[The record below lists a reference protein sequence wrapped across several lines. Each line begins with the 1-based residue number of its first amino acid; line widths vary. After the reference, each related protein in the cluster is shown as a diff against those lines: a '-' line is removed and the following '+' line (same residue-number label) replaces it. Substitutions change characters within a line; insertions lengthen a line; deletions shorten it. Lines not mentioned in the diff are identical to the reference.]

1 MSVSQAP
8 SDAELRPSRWR
19 YLVALPFAV
28 VGYFSGGMIGVA
40 VAKAVGGFYR
50 CAPAEGFPACNFEP
64 YLQVGSLVGLL
75 ILPGILIWRLWQS
88 DAAYRHSQRG

>member
-1 MSVSQAP
+1 MTQAS
-8 SDAELRPSRWR
+8 SDREYTPSRLR

-40 VAKAVGGFYR
+40 VAKAVGGFNK
-50 CAPAEGFPACNFEP
+50 CTPAEGFPACNFEP

-75 ILPGILIWRLWQS
+75 ILPGIVIWRLWQS
-88 DAAYRHSQRG
+88 DAAYRHSERG

>member
-1 MSVSQAP
+1 MSQAP
-8 SDAELRPSRWR
+8 DDREPKPSRLR

-28 VGYFSGGMIGVA
+28 VGYFSGGMLGVA
-40 VAKAVGGFYR
+40 VAKAVGGFNE
-50 CAPAEGFPACNFEP
+50 CTPAEGFPACNFEP

-75 ILPGILIWRLWQS
+75 ILPGIVIWRLWQS

>member
-1 MSVSQAP
+1 MSVPNLQGATETP
-8 SDAELRPSRWR
+8 PSRWR
-19 YLVALPFAV
+19 YLVALPLAI

-40 VAKAVGGFYR
+40 VAKAVGGFYK

-64 YLQVGSLVGLL
+64 YLQVGSLVGVL
-75 ILPGILIWRLWQS
+75 ILPGLIVVRLWQS

>member
-1 MSVSQAP
+1 VSQAP
-8 SDAELRPSRWR
+8 IDAEQRPSRLR

-28 VGYFSGGMIGVA
+28 VGYFSGGMLGVG
-40 VAKAVGGFYR
+40 VAKAIGEFNN
-50 CAPAEGFPACNFEP
+50 CTPAEGFPACNFEP

-75 ILPGILIWRLWQS
+75 ILPGVVLWRLWQS